1 MQGLN
6 DALQPL
12 NVVALYQTM
21 MTALDLQQAELLHLK
36 SSAGLVRAE
45 LQGLIEDVCAYGG
58 LLFSSAVVLSSGFLL
73 AEQFS
78 QHFK

>member
-12 NVVALYQTM
+12 NVPNNDDGTGS
-21 MTALDLQQAELLHLK
+21 TCLQQAELLHLK

-45 LQGLIEDVCAYGG
+45 LQGLIEDVCVYGG